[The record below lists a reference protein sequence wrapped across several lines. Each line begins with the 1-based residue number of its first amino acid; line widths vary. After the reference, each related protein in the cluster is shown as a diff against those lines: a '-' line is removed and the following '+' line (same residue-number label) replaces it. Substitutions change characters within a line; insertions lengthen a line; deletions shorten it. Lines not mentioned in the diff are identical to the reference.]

1 MWPVQ
6 FLLPVLTTD
15 ITSFNILLFLQEPSV
30 SSPSVPASLAS
41 TSSFP
46 VTRGTCT
53 ACPMISATA
62 TAGPCSAPGEASASH
77 LSLASSALSR
87 PLFNQYRGLPVPNL
101 DRRTAPCAKAGCVR
115 QASWTHRQTKQTSY
129 SMFPCVSSYP
139 LYPGYRFCVCVCLKW
154 VSWYLEN
161 TRKKPEELKKYQKLK
176 VVFIFILWSRC
187 RNGSWPGKTWKKWYG
202 DHERLNCNE
211 WVLYWSTVIVETL
224 MD

>member
-115 QASWTHRQTKQTSY
+115 QASWTHRQTDKTNKLFHV
-129 SMFPCVSSYP
+129 SMCQLISTLSW
-139 LYPGYRFCVCVCLKW
+139 LQILCVCLFKMG
-154 VSWYLEN
+154 VLISWKY
-161 TRKKPEELKKYQKLK
+161 KK
-176 VVFIFILWSRC
+176 
-187 RNGSWPGKTWKKWYG
+187 KTWRTEEISKIKSCVYF
-202 DHERLNCNE
+202 
-211 WVLYWSTVIVETL
+211 YFVE
-224 MD
+224 